1 MIMNLLRVSKPG
13 LGLLVTLGAVTL
25 IAFPFYVSA
34 QRGRAVPGR
43 IQTLTPYFLL
53 KGEVTAIEGSQLIV
67 KTADYGPGLTGGPGI
82 HSHAIILGKSYLVDL
97 STARFQATDGTG
109 VARQPL
115 VVGDKVV
122 MLVTSK
128 PGLPVQVGNT
138 TMFKFTGNEIIRNDQ
153 TP

>member
-1 MIMNLLRVSKPG
+1 MMMNLLRVSNSRMR
-13 LGLLVTLGAVTL
+13 LSAALGAMTL
-25 IAFPFYVSA
+25 LAVPFYVSA

-53 KGEVTAIEGSQLIV
+53 KGDITAIEGSLATV

-82 HSHAIILGKSYLVDL
+82 HSHAILLGKSYLVDL
-97 STARFQATDGTG
+97 SNARFQATDGTG
-109 VARQPL
+109 VTRQPL
-115 VVGDKVV
+115 LVGDKVI

-128 PGLPVQVGNT
+128 PGPPVQVGNT
-138 TMFKFTGNEIIRNDQ
+138 TMFKFTVNEVIRNDQ